1 MCSIHFL
8 CFQRAVGS
16 AVLETVGDGLA
27 VGGEFLARR
36 VVEDVEALEGDEQG
50 LGEFEE
56 DVFDLGV
63 GQGGGNA

>member
-1 MCSIHFL
+1 VRGIHLFG
-8 CFQRAVGS
+8 FQRAVRS
-16 AVLETVGDGLA
+16 AVLEAVGDGLA
-27 VGGEFLARR
+27 VGGEFLAGG

-56 DVFDLGV
+56 DVFDFCV